1 LLAALLQNNTR
12 DLNAVND
19 LRAWSAQFLSTVEF
33 LNYNTAS
40 RLPHHYAESIDHDAV
55 SGAYK
60 AWARGGIS
68 YRQSSVIP
76 PDADWAYQIMPE
88 SASLPAFVQRPLTAQ
103 PGRTTITGWLRKDAS
118 MSWLPRVQLIA
129 PLDDPLID
137 ASNQPL
143 AERVMTNSV
152 NTWEQFTIA
161 YDNETGTAQDLLV
174 RVLAQNA
181 GGNVYAYLFVTPPQ
195 VIVPVDRQI
204 VATVTTV
211 SVEVSGV

>member
-1 LLAALLQNNTR
+1 LLAALMQNNTR
-12 DLNAVND
+12 DLYAIND
-19 LRAWSAQFLSTVEF
+19 LRAWSTQFLSAIEF
-33 LNYNTAS
+33 LNYNTDN
-40 RLPHHYAESIDHDAV
+40 RLPHQYVESIDHDAV
-55 SGAYK
+55 PGAYK
-60 AWARGGIS
+60 AWTRGGIS
-68 YRQSSVIP
+68 YRQSSVVP

-88 SASLPAFVQRPLTAQ
+88 NASIPAFVQRPLTAQ
-103 PGRTTITGWLRKDAS
+103 PGRTTITVWLRKDAS

-129 PLDDPLID
+129 PQGDPLID

-161 YDNETGTAQDLLV
+161 YDNNTGEAQDLLV

-181 GGNVYAYLFVTPPQ
+181 SGNVYAYWFVAPPQ